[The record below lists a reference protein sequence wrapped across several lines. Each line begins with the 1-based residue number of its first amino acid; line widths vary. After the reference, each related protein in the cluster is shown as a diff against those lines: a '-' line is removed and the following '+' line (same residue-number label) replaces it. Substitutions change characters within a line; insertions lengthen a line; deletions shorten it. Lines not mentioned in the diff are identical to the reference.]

1 MYVSSIKQQ
10 TSISSTS
17 SLLEQ
22 KIMNS
27 FFTKHYVRANVLGNS
42 STKLLDNNK
51 SFVNFTL
58 EEMNKKYLD
67 LKTSTESLGKSIALD
82 SFTFKN
88 KRNNTVQIN
97 SFLEHKQ
104 FQHKNEIDNLT
115 LWLDSLQK
123 YKSKKRASCVILK
136 SVKGGFFCY
145 SGGIKGFLPRR
156 QTLRAFFRTF
166 FHFFEHNDK
175 KKLSNLNFLTN
186 KKHSF
191 YANGASKLPI
201 LLGKTNLATRA
212 KYKNFSYVFH
222 KKRLGVIKSKP
233 MNFLNFVFLTYL
245 KKSKLKSGDSS
256 SKNSVQT
263 LPLSEK
269 FSKSITKKTTINS
282 LKKIYLKK

>member
-1 MYVSSIKQQ
+1 MYASSIKHQ

-17 SLLEQ
+17 FLLEQ

-42 STKLLDNNK
+42 STKLLDNNQN
-51 SFVNFTL
+51 FVNFTL
-58 EEMNKKYLD
+58 EEINKKCFD
-67 LKTSTESLGKSIALD
+67 LKTSTESIGKSIALD

-104 FQHKNEIDNLT
+104 FQHKNEMSNLT
-115 LWLDSLQK
+115 FWLDSLQK
-123 YKSKKRASCVILK
+123 YKSKKRASCAILK

-191 YANGASKLPI
+191 YANGALKLPI

-222 KKRLGVIKSKP
+222 KKRLGVVKSKP

-245 KKSKLKSGDSS
+245 KKSKIKLGDSN
-256 SKNSVQT
+256 SKNFAQT

-269 FSKSITKKTTINS
+269 LSKSITKKITINS

>member
-1 MYVSSIKQQ
+1 MYASSIKQQ

-17 SLLEQ
+17 FLLEQ

-42 STKLLDNNK
+42 STKLLDNNQ

-58 EEMNKKYLD
+58 EEINKKCFD
-67 LKTSTESLGKSIALD
+67 LKTSTETIGKSIALD

-104 FQHKNEIDNLT
+104 FQHQNEMGNLT
-115 LWLDSLQK
+115 FWLDSLQK
-123 YKSKKRASCVILK
+123 YKSKKRASCAILR

-191 YANGASKLPI
+191 YSNGALKLPI
-201 LLGKTNLATRA
+201 LLGKTNLATRS

-222 KKRLGVIKSKP
+222 KKRLGVVKSKP

-245 KKSKLKSGDSS
+245 KKSKIKLGDSN
-256 SKNSVQT
+256 SKNFAQT

-269 FSKSITKKTTINS
+269 SSKSITKKITINS